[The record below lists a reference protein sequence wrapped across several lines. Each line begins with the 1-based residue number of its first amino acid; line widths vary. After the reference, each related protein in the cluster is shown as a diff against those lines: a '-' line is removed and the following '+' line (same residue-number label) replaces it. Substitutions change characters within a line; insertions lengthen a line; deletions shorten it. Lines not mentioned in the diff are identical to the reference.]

1 VSENATIVPEA
12 PNTPRADARKGSL
25 LEPVRRFLVDLP
37 EWGVLVVVLAVL
49 VIVFWAGSP
58 YFMRWDNLRN
68 VLIAVATV
76 GILSCTTTMLLVA
89 GQFDLSVGA
98 GVSLV
103 ATIFAWRFSH
113 GNGEALSV
121 LIAIGVGLGIGFVNG
136 FLVTVV
142 GINALITTIATLAIM
157 RNFAYIIGEGQAIQ
171 INGFTT
177 LGLDRP
183 LLQIPWMV
191 WIFGAVA
198 ALTWLAMRYS
208 VYGRSLYAIGANP
221 VAARLSGIRVG
232 RVLFVG
238 FILSGAAIALCGLI
252 VASQTGQGTGNAA
265 IGLEL
270 SAITAVVL
278 GGASLAGG
286 RGSIVGTILGV
297 LIIGV
302 INNGLT
308 LLNIISYWQEVIRG
322 LLLIAA
328 VGFDQLRLRLTAT

>member
-1 VSENATIVPEA
+1 MSESTTTL
-12 PNTPRADARKGSL
+12 PNPGPSADRSRRR
-25 LEPVRRFLVDLP
+25 VRRFLVDLP
-37 EWGVLVVVLAVL
+37 EWGVLAVVLGVL
-49 VIVFWAGSP
+49 VVVFWATSP

-76 GILSCTTTMLLVA
+76 GILACPTTMLLVA
-89 GQFDLSVGA
+89 GQFDLSIGA
-98 GVSLV
+98 GAALV
-103 ATIFAWRFSH
+103 ATMFAWVFSS
-113 GNGEALSV
+113 GSSETVSV
-121 LIAIGVGLGIGFVNG
+121 LAAIGTGLGIGLVNG
-136 FLVTVV
+136 FLVNVI

-157 RNFAYIIGEGQAIQ
+157 RNFAYIIGDGQAIQ
-171 INGFTT
+171 IQGFTT

-183 LLQIPWMV
+183 LFQIPWMV
-191 WIFGAVA
+191 WIFVAVA
-198 ALTWLAMRYS
+198 ILTWLAMRFS

-221 VAARLSGIRVG
+221 VAARLAGLRVP
-232 RVLFVG
+232 RVLFIG
-238 FILSGAAIALCGLI
+238 FLVSGAAMALSGLI
-252 VASQTGQGTGNAA
+252 IASQTGQGTGNAA

-286 RGSIVGTILGV
+286 RGSIIGTILGV

-322 LLLIAA
+322 LLLVAA
-328 VGFDQLRLRLTAT
+328 VGFDQLRLKLTDK